1 MLNLSLAYGTLP
13 PYIYLTPGRDTS
25 RSFLKYTWKAE
36 KHSMAQPQHPLPRHD
51 DSTLASETLITS
63 RNNPRVKQARALLK
77 RPERAQTGLALIE
90 GLRLVTEA
98 LQHPSRVQQ
107 LIIAPELL
115 KSAHGQALVHEQQQ
129 KGLPCL
135 SISAEAFQSFALKD
149 GPQGIAAVVSQ
160 CWELLDQL
168 RLSPGDCWVALDAIQ
183 DPGNLG
189 TILRTCDA
197 TGCRGVIL
205 LDHSTDPYD
214 PTALRASMG
223 AIFSQHLVKTNF
235 HDFLEWQRLH
245 NYPVVGTSDAA
256 ALHYRK
262 APYPSPAILL
272 MGSERQGL
280 APEQQA
286 VCDLMV
292 SLPMQGSCDSLN
304 VAVAAA
310 VVLYE
315 MLYQRESR

>member
-1 MLNLSLAYGTLP
+1 MVDP
-13 PYIYLTPGRDTS
+13 R
-25 RSFLKYTWKAE
+25 
-36 KHSMAQPQHPLPRHD
+36 HPLVQHD
-51 DSTLASETLITS
+51 YSALSSEAFITS
-63 RNNPRVKQARALLK
+63 RNNPRVKQVRALLK
-77 RPERAQTGLALIE
+77 RSEREQTGLALIE

-98 LQHPSRVQQ
+98 LQHPGVVEQ

-115 KSAHGQALVHEQQQ
+115 KSAHGQALVHAQEQ
-129 KGLPCL
+129 KGLSCL
-135 SISAEAFQSFALKD
+135 SISAEAFQSFSLKD

-160 CWELLDQL
+160 RWEPLDQV
-168 RLSPGDCWVALDAIQ
+168 RLAPGDCWVALEATQ

-197 TGCRGVIL
+197 TGCGGAIL
-205 LDHSTDPYD
+205 LDHTTDPYD

-223 AIFSQHLVKTNF
+223 AIFSQRLVKTNF
-235 HDFLEWQRLH
+235 QTLLDWKRQHD
-245 NYPVVGTSDAA
+245 YPVVGTSDAA

-262 APYPSPAILL
+262 ARYPSPVILL

-280 APEQQA
+280 SPEQQA
-286 VCDLMV
+286 LCDLTI
-292 SLPMQGSCDSLN
+292 SLPMRGSCDSLN

-315 MLYQRESR
+315 MLCQREL